1 MNGHDVSRRLSSP
14 SSTGPA
20 WLAVCAIEVDELM
33 LAHLDLRYIEGR
45 RNKCSMKR
53 NEDEG
58 QGKDMKEV
66 QQIKLG
72 WYW

>member
-1 MNGHDVSRRLSSP
+1 
-14 SSTGPA
+14 
-20 WLAVCAIEVDELM
+20 
-33 LAHLDLRYIEGR
+33 
-45 RNKCSMKR
+45 MKR

-72 WYW
+72 WCWQVEEADSKLEK